1 MSNPRKN
8 NISDN
13 EQLSLDFGYF
23 DIVPPKNA
31 PLPRLQIWN
40 KVTNFVVGKTCLN
53 LELASFLYDLRQE
66 ERVFSFFYPFL
77 TYPIAPQEPRSRLR

>member
-23 DIVPPKNA
+23 DIVPPKKMLLCHA
-31 PLPRLQIWN
+31 CKFGIR
-40 KVTNFVVGKTCLN
+40 
-53 LELASFLYDLRQE
+53 
-66 ERVFSFFYPFL
+66 
-77 TYPIAPQEPRSRLR
+77 

>member
-23 DIVPPKNA
+23 DIVPPPKKMLLCHA
-31 PLPRLQIWN
+31 CKFGIR
-40 KVTNFVVGKTCLN
+40 
-53 LELASFLYDLRQE
+53 
-66 ERVFSFFYPFL
+66 
-77 TYPIAPQEPRSRLR
+77 